1 MSHVHVGSP
10 LAYTRLHL
18 SPAPFPPPSPS
29 PFPLR
34 LPLQS
39 FSVSLPRPLLSVSHS
54 TSPAPSP
61 SPSVSL
67 SRSRPPSVPLSLSS
81 PAPSPSLSPLP
92 VLYLSASL
100 PLPLPLPLSLPLP
113 PSLFLS
119 FTRCLC
125 IFLSLLL
132 LPLSQSLIPSLTLT
146 LPSSLLLPSLPPS
159 LPSSL
164 FLSLSPATPT
174 LFFLPPFRSPLRSLK
189 SPSGQMQSLQYQ
201 CNDLGRQRSL
211 SFSVFT
217 VPLSLPPPPPTL
229 PQGGIL
235 RTLLRWQSTRGSKR
249 SLVSWELSAFR
260 EISRRSSAS
269 FKLVCRFN
277 LLPCPV
283 CDRWA
288 KTLRCSWWRLSLGA
302 QQTSRASRCVRWS
315 PVPMGGTCPGGW
327 PIIPEGGLYWPV
339 PTCVA
344 CTCPGGW
351 PMRVA
356 NTVPSGGLYCTYTVP
371 ARGI

>member
-1 MSHVHVGSP
+1 MRTLGCISLFRS
-10 LAYTRLHL
+10 L
-18 SPAPFPPPSPS
+18 PPS
-29 PFPLR
+29 F
-34 LPLQS
+34 
-39 FSVSLPRPLLSVSHS
+39 
-54 TSPAPSP
+54 
-61 SPSVSL
+61 
-67 SRSRPPSVPLSLSS
+67 PLSLSS

-92 VLYLSASL
+92 FLYLSASL

-217 VPLSLPPPPPTL
+217 VPLSLPPTPPTL

-302 QQTSRASRCVRWS
+302 QQTSRASRCAPWSHSKYLLHATQQTSRASRCVRWS
-315 PVPMGGTCPGGW
+315 PVPVG
-327 PIIPEGGLYWPV
+327 
-339 PTCVA
+339 VA